1 MLQTRQSLIN
11 RLKNHDDSD
20 SWEEFFNIYWKLIYS
35 YAMRSRLN
43 DSEAQEVVQ
52 ETIIAVSKQ
61 MPDFKYDR
69 AKGSFKSWLLHL
81 TSWRIA
87 DQYRK
92 RRQEAAVMQP
102 LEDPRGDT
110 PLINRI
116 PDPVNPNDAIWDEEW
131 EQNLIEAAL
140 RQVKAKVKPRQYQIF
155 DLYVLKGWPIAKVTA
170 TLGVNLGQVYMAKHR
185 VNCLLKKEVRML
197 NSRY

>member
-1 MLQTRQSLIN
+1 MLQTRQSLID
-11 RLKNHDDSD
+11 RLKNHGDSE

-35 YAMRSRLN
+35 YAMRSKLN

-52 ETIIAVSKQ
+52 ETVIAVSKQ

-69 AKGSFKSWLLHL
+69 SKGSFKSWLLHL

-92 RRQEAAVMQP
+92 RQHEAAVMQP
-102 LEDPRGDT
+102 LDDSSGET
-110 PLINRI
+110 PLINTI
-116 PDPVNPNDAIWDEEW
+116 PDPVNLNDAIWNEEW
-131 EQNLIEAAL
+131 ERNLIESAL
-140 RQVKAKVKPRQYQIF
+140 QQLKARVKPKQYQIF
-155 DLYVLKGWPIAKVTA
+155 DLYVLKGWPIGKVTA
-170 TLGVNLGQVYMAKHR
+170 TLGVNFGQVYLAKHR
-185 VNCLLKKEVRML
+185 LNSLLRKEIRAL